1 MQQGFCIHVK
11 HNIKQAKGAQLFC
24 ILSVTHSVH
33 IQGYDFSKSHFQTY
47 FFSAFSI
54 RFEFYPDCH
63 GSINGYSCRWC
74 LHEAKFC
81 IGHVIHAS
89 FRQHYYIVIQRCE
102 HQLDLTFYCTNNW
115 LSVYFLSP
123 AIDGGY
129 SDWSESK
136 CSKTCGGGVKTLTRT
151 CTNPPPANGGKDCSE
166 LGPTNKTVLCNEQE
180 CREFFYKIFQQ
191 FFIYSYSKSIVM
203 REPGSFVILI

>member
-11 HNIKQAKGAQLFC
+11 HNIKQAKGAQLKLSFLFSFC
-24 ILSVTHSVH
+24 NSFCAYSGLH
-33 IQGYDFSKSHFQTY
+33 TY
-47 FFSAFSI
+47 FVFGPFHSLWVLS
-54 RFEFYPDCH
+54 RLR
-63 GSINGYSCRWC
+63 GSINVYSCRCC

-89 FRQHYYIVIQRCE
+89 VRQHYYIVIQRCE

-166 LGPTNKTVLCNEQE
+166 LGPTKKTILCNEQE

-191 FFIYSYSKSIVM
+191 FFIYSYSKSTVM
-203 REPGSFVILI
+203 REPGSVIILI

>member
-1 MQQGFCIHVK
+1 M
-11 HNIKQAKGAQLFC
+11 
-24 ILSVTHSVH
+24 H
-33 IQGYDFSKSHFQTY
+33 IQGYDFSKSHVQTY
-47 FFSAFSI
+47 FVFGPFHSLWVLS
-54 RFEFYPDCH
+54 RLR
-63 GSINGYSCRWC
+63 GSINVYSCRCC

-89 FRQHYYIVIQRCE
+89 VRQHYYTVIQRCE

-166 LGPTNKTVLCNEQE
+166 LGPTKKTILCNEQE

-191 FFIYSYSKSIVM
+191 FFIYSFSKSTVM
-203 REPGSFVILI
+203 REPGSVIILI